1 MNDVLRD
8 SDTECSRR
16 AEAFWRPHVVSPSR
30 RATDVDHL
38 EQRVLVLE
46 RLINTH
52 TLQLATPMDVTKL
65 QFSTRTV
72 VAVVVMCVALAAGQ
86 WGLNTRLEGNV
97 KQMIDQNARIQDD
110 RYASMQ
116 KTIDQLKNRVELS
129 QIELTSFKEN
139 LLRDLGLR
147 RIR

>member
-1 MNDVLRD
+1 
-8 SDTECSRR
+8 
-16 AEAFWRPHVVSPSR
+16 
-30 RATDVDHL
+30 
-38 EQRVLVLE
+38 
-46 RLINTH
+46 
-52 TLQLATPMDVTKL
+52 MDVTKL